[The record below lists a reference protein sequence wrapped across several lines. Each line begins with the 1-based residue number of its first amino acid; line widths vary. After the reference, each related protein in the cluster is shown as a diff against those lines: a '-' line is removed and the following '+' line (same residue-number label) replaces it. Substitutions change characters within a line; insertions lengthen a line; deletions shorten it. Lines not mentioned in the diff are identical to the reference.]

1 MSIKHKYF
9 RDRNFQLDQNNSRD
23 YMAQREMETISL
35 LLKYFY
41 DFNFCEGLNILDLG
55 AGDKLETQA
64 SQTSSIDVFASIL
77 EIT

>member
-9 RDRNFQLDQNNSRD
+9 RNRNFQLDQNNLRD

-55 AGDKLETQA
+55 AGDKFLKNE
-64 SQTSSIDVFASIL
+64 IL
-77 EIT
+77 KENVNILV